1 MALAPIIL
9 GTAGH
14 IDHGKSSLIKAL
26 TGIDPDRLKEEK
38 LRGITI
44 ELGFASLTLP
54 SGQTLGIV
62 DVPGHERFVRHM
74 VAGATGMDL
83 VALVIAAD
91 EGVMPQ
97 TREHL
102 EICELLKVK
111 QGLVVLTKTDLVEA
125 DWLDLVEEEI
135 REALKGT
142 FLDGAPLVRF
152 SAVTGEG
159 TEALLA
165 TLAELAA
172 AVPPKPPS
180 GIFRLPVDRVFTIK
194 GFGTVVTGTAISGRL
209 RVGDAV
215 TVYPPLYKARVRSL
229 QTHGASVEE
238 LLAGSRAA
246 VNLQGLE
253 KEEMERGMVV
263 ATPGAL
269 IPSRRLD
276 ALIQVL
282 ESVPRPLKHRQA
294 VRFHTG
300 TSERLAVPLLLD
312 ADELPPGAAGFAQ
325 FLLRDPVALKPGDRF
340 VIRNLSPAITWGGGR
355 ILHVNPPR
363 HKRRQEPV
371 LAGLR
376 TLEQG
381 TPEEQVRFY
390 LAEAGPAGLS
400 RGELAAMLP
409 WDPPEVANL
418 LNALVV
424 KGEALL
430 YDPESQRYALTDTAR
445 SLEEDIC
452 GHLKAYHQQHPLKP
466 GLSKEELRR
475 RLPEQMEV
483 RFFNELLARLGRQKQ
498 VVVDKDLVRLAGHRV
513 TLAHDQQETSR
524 RLEALYRQGR
534 LSPPTLKELE
544 AALKLPLSQ
553 LQPLLR
559 VLVNQ
564 GTLVKATDDLY
575 FHSEAMAQLKADLV
589 DFLKKN
595 GEITTPQF
603 KNLTQTSRKFTIPL
617 LEYFDSNRVTVRVGE
632 ARRLREGVS

>member
-14 IDHGKSSLIKAL
+14 IDHGKSSLIKTL

-54 SGQTLGIV
+54 TGQLLGIV

-125 DWLDLVEEEI
+125 DWLELVEEEI
-135 REALKGT
+135 RESLIGT
-142 FLDGAPLVRF
+142 FLEGAPIVRF

-159 TEALLA
+159 TETLLA
-165 TLAELAA
+165 TLAELASR
-172 AVPPKPPS
+172 VPAKPAS

-194 GFGTVVTGTAISGRL
+194 GFGTVVTGTAITGRL
-209 RVGDAV
+209 KVGDAV
-215 TVYPPLYKARVRSL
+215 IVYPALYKARARSL
-229 QTHGASVEE
+229 QMHGASVEE

-253 KEEMERGMVV
+253 KEELERGMVV
-263 ATPGAL
+263 ATPGSL
-269 IPSRRLD
+269 INSRRLD
-276 ALIQVL
+276 TFLEVL
-282 ESVPRPLKHRQA
+282 ESAPRPLKHRQV

-312 ADELPPGAAGFAQ
+312 ADELPPGASGYVQ
-325 FLLRDPVALKPGDRF
+325 FLLRDAVALKPGDRF
-340 VIRNLSPAITWGGGR
+340 VIRNLSPAITWGGGQ
-355 ILHVNPPR
+355 ILHVNPTR
-363 HKRRQEPV
+363 HKRHQEGV
-371 LAGLR
+371 LAGLK

-381 TPEEQVRFY
+381 APEEQVRFY
-390 LAEAGPAGLS
+390 LAEAGPAGRS
-400 RGELAAMLP
+400 RPELAAMLP
-409 WDPPEVANL
+409 WDPVDLANL
-418 LNALVV
+418 LNALVP
-424 KGEALL
+424 KGEALF
-430 YDPESQRYALTDTAR
+430 YDPENQRYVLTGTALT
-445 SLEEDIC
+445 LEEEIRR
-452 GHLKAYHQQHPLKP
+452 HLKTYHQQNPLKP

-475 RLPEQMEV
+475 KLPPQMEM
-483 RFFNELLARLGRQKQ
+483 RLFNDLLGRLTQQKQ
-498 VVVDKDLVRLAGHRV
+498 VVLEKDLVRLTSHRV
-513 TLAHDQQETSR
+513 QLATDQEDVTR
-524 RLEALYRQGR
+524 RLEVLYKRGR
-534 LSPPTLKELE
+534 LSPPTLKEVE
-544 AALKLPLSQ
+544 AALKLPLAK
-553 LQPLLR
+553 LQPLLA

-564 GTLVKATDDLY
+564 GSLAKVKEDLY
-575 FHSEAMAQLKADLV
+575 FHTDALARLKAALV

-595 GEITTPQF
+595 GEISIPQF
-603 KNLTQTSRKFTIPL
+603 KDLTQTSRKFTIPL
-617 LEYFDSNRVTVRVGE
+617 LEYFDMNRVTVRVGE
-632 ARRLREGVS
+632 ARRLREGV

>member
-14 IDHGKSSLIKAL
+14 IDHGKSSLIKTL
-26 TGIDPDRLKEEK
+26 TGTDPDRLKEEK

-54 SGQTLGIV
+54 NGQLLGIV

-111 QGLVVLTKTDLVEA
+111 QGLVVLTKIDLVEA

-135 REALKGT
+135 REALVGT
-142 FLDGAPLVRF
+142 FLERAPIVRF
-152 SAVTGEG
+152 SAVTGVG
-159 TEALLA
+159 TEAMLA
-165 TLAELAA
+165 TLTELAA
-172 AVPPKPPS
+172 QVPPKPAS

-194 GFGTVVTGTAISGRL
+194 GFGTVVTGTAITGRL
-209 RVGDAV
+209 KVGDAV
-215 TVYPPLYKARVRSL
+215 MLYPRLYKARVRSL
-229 QTHGASVEE
+229 QMHGAAVEE

-263 ATPGAL
+263 ATPGSL

-276 ALIQVL
+276 AFIEVL
-282 ESVPRPLKHRQA
+282 EGVPRPLKHRQV

-312 ADELPPGAAGFAQ
+312 ADELPPGASGYVQ
-325 FLLRDPVALKPGDRF
+325 FILRDPVALKPGDRF
-340 VIRNLSPAITWGGGR
+340 VIRNLSPAVTWGGGQ
-355 ILHVNPPR
+355 ILHVNPAR
-363 HKRRQEPV
+363 HKRHQDKV
-371 LAGLR
+371 LAGLK

-381 TPEEQVRFY
+381 TPEEQVRFH
-390 LAEAGPAGLS
+390 LEEAGPAGLS
-400 RGELAAMLP
+400 RPELAAMLP
-409 WDPPEVANL
+409 WTPAELANL
-418 LNALVV
+418 LNALAH
-424 KGEALL
+424 KGEALF
-430 YDPESQRYALTDTAR
+430 YDQENQRYILTATTQA
-445 SLEEDIC
+445 LEEEIRR
-452 GHLKAYHQQHPLKP
+452 HLADYHQQNPLKP

-475 RLPEQMEV
+475 KLPPQMDVRL
-483 RFFNELLARLGRQKQ
+483 FNELLGSLTRQKQ
-498 VVVDKDLVRLAGHRV
+498 VVLEKDLVRLASHKV
-513 TLAHDQQETSR
+513 KLAQDQQETTQ
-524 RLEALYRQGR
+524 RLEDLYRHGQ
-534 LSPPTLKELE
+534 LSPPTLKEVE
-544 AALKLPLSQ
+544 AALKLPFNQ
-553 LQPLLR
+553 IQPLLR

-564 GTLVKATDDLY
+564 GRLAKVKEDLY
-575 FHSEAMAQLKADLV
+575 FHTAALAHLKVQLV

-595 GEITTPQF
+595 TEISIPQF
-603 KNLTQTSRKFTIPL
+603 KDLTQTSRKFTIPL
-617 LEYFDSNRVTVRVGE
+617 LEYFDTNRVTVRVGE
-632 ARRLREGVS
+632 ARRLREGV